1 MNAADMRGARGRV
14 NARPKHKDMIML
26 LPSRLI
32 AAALAVSLLT
42 GTSACT
48 RIKDVKGYIA
58 DDQLIATLQ
67 PGVDNKSSVQKTLGR
82 PTVISEVDPN
92 RWYYV
97 SQLTQ
102 QLAFLRPKPKSHQVL
117 AVSFDA
123 KGNLVKT
130 QKLGL
135 DQIVSV
141 DASGDKTPTRGKE
154 SSFWDNIFGDIG
166 RYSPGG
172 GEGGGGPQ

>member
-1 MNAADMRGARGRV
+1 MT
-14 NARPKHKDMIML
+14 

-32 AAALAVSLLT
+32 AAALAAALLATT
-42 GTSACT
+42 GACT
-48 RIKDVKGYIA
+48 RIRDVKGYIS
-58 DDQLIATLQ
+58 DETLIATLK

-92 RWYYV
+92 RWFYV
-97 SQLTQ
+97 SQLTR
-102 QLAFLRPKPKSHQVL
+102 QLAFLNPKPETHQVL
-117 AVSFDA
+117 VVSFDA

-130 QKLGL
+130 EKLGR

-154 SSFWDNIFGDIG
+154 SSLWENLFGDIG
-166 RYSPGG
+166 RYGPAGG
-172 GEGGGGPQ
+172 AAGGGGGPQ